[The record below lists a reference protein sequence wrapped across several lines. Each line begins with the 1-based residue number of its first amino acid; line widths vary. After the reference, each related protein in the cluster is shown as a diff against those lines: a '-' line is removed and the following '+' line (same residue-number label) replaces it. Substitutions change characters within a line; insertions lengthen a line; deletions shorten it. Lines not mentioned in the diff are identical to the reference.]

1 MRNFLY
7 NLKNNSNLFL
17 LLTVISLLIAL
28 LNPSIPITKN
38 IYNYIFIVDIS
49 QSMNTKDMF
58 IDNEEVSRIDYTK
71 SLIKKILGRLPCK
84 SKVSIGMFAGVSVA
98 ATYTP
103 IEVCENFSVI
113 NSTVDNLD
121 WRSTWSG
128 NTRIRESMVNLARL
142 IRSFPESAQVIYFT
156 DGEEA
161 PKLHVFNTRDL
172 SQFQGGNDWL
182 LVGVGSDKGTAIP
195 KYDSK
200 NQLIGY
206 WSIDSFA
213 LQPGIAQISESNI
226 GARNDSVALGVSDRY
241 LSKLDEKYLVD
252 LSKEIKGNYVRADN
266 IDVILNAMAKQKPSW
281 RDQTNLPL
289 RYFFIIIALIFFL
302 MRFVTFRE
310 VLVKLKMGKNVRA
323 AN

>member
-1 MRNFLY
+1 MINFF
-7 NLKNNSNLFL
+7 NKFKNSSNLLL
-17 LLTVISLLIAL
+17 LLTFVSLLLAL
-28 LNPSIPITKN
+28 YNPSIPITKN

-49 QSMNTKDMF
+49 QSMNTKDMS
-58 IDNEEVSRIDYTK
+58 IDNNEVSRIDYTK
-71 SLIKKILGRLPCK
+71 TMVSNLLERLPCK

-103 IEVCENFSVI
+103 IEVCKNFSVI
-113 NSTVDNLD
+113 NSTIDNLD

-182 LVGVGSDKGTAIP
+182 LVGVGSDKGTPIP

-206 WSIDSFA
+206 WSNESFA
-213 LQPGIAQISESNI
+213 LQPGIAQISQSNI
-226 GARNDSVALGVSDRY
+226 GTRSNKIAFSESDRY
-241 LSKLDEKYLVD
+241 LSKLDEKYLID
-252 LSKEIKGNYVRADN
+252 LSNEIKGNYVRGDN
-266 IDVILNAMAKQKPSW
+266 IDNILAAMEKQKPSW
-281 RDQTNLPL
+281 RDQTILPL

-302 MRFVTFRE
+302 MRFITVSKIISFI
-310 VLVKLKMGKNVRA
+310 KK
-323 AN
+323 

>member
-1 MRNFLY
+1 MINFF
-7 NLKNNSNLFL
+7 NKFKNSSNLLL
-17 LLTVISLLIAL
+17 LLTFVSLLLAL
-28 LNPSIPITKN
+28 YNPSIPITKN

-49 QSMNTKDMF
+49 QSMNTKDMS
-58 IDNEEVSRIDYTK
+58 IDNNEVSRIDYTK
-71 SLIKKILGRLPCK
+71 TMVSNLLERLPCK
-84 SKVSIGMFAGVSVA
+84 SKVSIGMFAGVSGA

-103 IEVCENFSVI
+103 IEVCKNFSVI
-113 NSTVDNLD
+113 NSTIDNLD

-182 LVGVGSDKGTAIP
+182 LVGVGSAKGTPIP

-206 WSIDSFA
+206 WSNESFA
-213 LQPGIAQISESNI
+213 LQPGIAQISQSNI
-226 GARNDSVALGVSDRY
+226 GTRSNKIAFSESDRY
-241 LSKLDEKYLVD
+241 LSKLDEKYLID
-252 LSKEIKGNYVRADN
+252 LSNEIKGNYVRGDN
-266 IDVILNAMAKQKPSW
+266 IDNILAAMEKQKPSW
-281 RDQTNLPL
+281 RDQTILPL
-289 RYFFIIIALIFFL
+289 RYFFIVIALIFFL
-302 MRFVTFRE
+302 MRFITVSKIISFI
-310 VLVKLKMGKNVRA
+310 KKNK
-323 AN
+323 

>member
-1 MRNFLY
+1 MINFF
-7 NLKNNSNLFL
+7 NKFKNSSHLLL
-17 LLTVISLLIAL
+17 LLTFVSLLL
-28 LNPSIPITKN
+28 SLYNPSIPITKN

-49 QSMNTKDMF
+49 QSMNTKDMS
-58 IDNEEVSRIDYTK
+58 IDGNEVSRIDYTK
-71 SLIKKILGRLPCK
+71 TMVSNLLERLPCK

-103 IEVCENFSVI
+103 IEVCKNFSVI
-113 NSTVDNLD
+113 NSTIDNLD

-182 LVGVGSDKGTAIP
+182 LVGVGSAKGTPIP

-206 WSIDSFA
+206 WSNESFA
-213 LQPGIAQISESNI
+213 LQPGIAQISQSNI
-226 GARNDSVALGVSDRY
+226 GTRSNKIAFSESDRY
-241 LSKLDEKYLVD
+241 LSKLDEKYLID
-252 LSKEIKGNYVRADN
+252 LSNEIKGNYVRGDN
-266 IDVILNAMAKQKPSW
+266 IDNILAAMEKQKPSW
-281 RDQTNLPL
+281 RDQTILPL
-289 RYFFIIIALIFFL
+289 RYFFIVIALIFFL
-302 MRFVTFRE
+302 MRFITVSKIISFIT
-310 VLVKLKMGKNVRA
+310 KNK
-323 AN
+323 

>member
-1 MRNFLY
+1 MIIFFNKF
-7 NLKNNSNLFL
+7 KNSSNLLL
-17 LLTVISLLIAL
+17 LLTFTSLLLAL
-28 LNPSIPITKN
+28 YNPSIPITKN

-49 QSMNTKDMF
+49 QSMNTKDMS
-58 IDNEEVSRIDYTK
+58 IDNNEVSRIDYTK
-71 SLIKKILGRLPCK
+71 TMVSNLLERLPCK

-103 IEVCENFSVI
+103 IEVCKNFSVI
-113 NSTVDNLD
+113 NSTIDNLD

-182 LVGVGSDKGTAIP
+182 LVGVGSDKGTPIP

-206 WSIDSFA
+206 WSNESFA
-213 LQPGIAQISESNI
+213 LQPGIAQISQSNI
-226 GARNDSVALGVSDRY
+226 GTRSNKIAFSESDRY
-241 LSKLDEKYLVD
+241 LSKLDEKYLID
-252 LSKEIKGNYVRADN
+252 LSNEIKGNYVRGDN
-266 IDVILNAMAKQKPSW
+266 IDKILAAMEKQKPSW
-281 RDQTNLPL
+281 RDQTILPL

-302 MRFVTFRE
+302 MRFITVSKIISFI
-310 VLVKLKMGKNVRA
+310 KKNK
-323 AN
+323 

>member
-1 MRNFLY
+1 MINFF
-7 NLKNNSNLFL
+7 NKFKNSSNLLL
-17 LLTVISLLIAL
+17 LLTFVSLLLAL
-28 LNPSIPITKN
+28 YNPSIPITKN

-49 QSMNTKDMF
+49 QSMNTKDMS
-58 IDNEEVSRIDYTK
+58 IDNNEVSRIDYTK
-71 SLIKKILGRLPCK
+71 TMVSNLLERLPCK

-103 IEVCENFSVI
+103 IEVCKNFSVI
-113 NSTVDNLD
+113 NSTIDNLD

-182 LVGVGSDKGTAIP
+182 LVGVGSDNGTPIP

-206 WSIDSFA
+206 WSNESFA
-213 LQPGIAQISESNI
+213 LQPGIAQISQSNI
-226 GARNDSVALGVSDRY
+226 GTRSNKIAFSESDRY
-241 LSKLDEKYLVD
+241 LSKLDEKYLID
-252 LSKEIKGNYVRADN
+252 LSNEIKGNYVRGDN
-266 IDVILNAMAKQKPSW
+266 IDNVLAAMEKQKPSW
-281 RDQTNLPL
+281 RDQTILPL
-289 RYFFIIIALIFFL
+289 RYFFIVIALIFFL
-302 MRFVTFRE
+302 MRFITVSKIISFI
-310 VLVKLKMGKNVRA
+310 KK
-323 AN
+323 

>member
-1 MRNFLY
+1 MINILKK
-7 NLKNNSNLFL
+7 LKNNSNLLL
-17 LLTVISLLIAL
+17 LLTFLSLLIAL
-28 LNPSIPITKN
+28 YNPTIPITKN

-49 QSMNTKDMF
+49 QSMNTKDML
-58 IDNEEVSRIDYTK
+58 IENKEVSRIDYTK
-71 SLIKKILGRLPCK
+71 YMVSNLLERLPCK

-103 IEVCENFSVI
+103 IEVCKNFSVL
-113 NSTVDNLD
+113 NSTIENLD

-206 WSIDSFA
+206 WSNESFA
-213 LQPGIAQISESNI
+213 LQPGIAQISQSNI
-226 GARNDSVALGVSDRY
+226 GSRGDNVAYSMSDRY
-241 LSKLDEKYLVD
+241 LSKLDEKYLID
-252 LSKEIKGNYVRADN
+252 LSKEIKGHYVQAKN

-281 RDQTNLPL
+281 RDQTKLPL
-289 RYFFIIIALIFFL
+289 RYFFILIALILFL
-302 MRFVTFRE
+302 MRFVTFDKIKKIF
-310 VLVKLKMGKNVRA
+310 KLNKYVES
-323 AN
+323 

>member
-1 MRNFLY
+1 
-7 NLKNNSNLFL
+7 
-17 LLTVISLLIAL
+17 
-28 LNPSIPITKN
+28 
-38 IYNYIFIVDIS
+38 
-49 QSMNTKDMF
+49 
-58 IDNEEVSRIDYTK
+58 
-71 SLIKKILGRLPCK
+71 
-84 SKVSIGMFAGVSVA
+84 MFAGVSVA

-226 GARNDSVALGVSDRY
+226 GTRNDSVALGVSDRY
-241 LSKLDEKYLVD
+241 LSKLDEKYLMD

-266 IDVILNAMAKQKPSW
+266 IDVILDAMAKQKPSW
-281 RDQTNLPL
+281 RDQTTLPL
-289 RYFFIIIALIFFL
+289 RYFFIVIALIFFL
-302 MRFVTFRE
+302 MRFVTFDKIIT
-310 VLVKLKMGKNVRA
+310 KLKMGKNGRA
-323 AN
+323 SN

>member
-1 MRNFLY
+1 MINFAKK
-7 NLKNNSNLFL
+7 LKNNSNLL
-17 LLTVISLLIAL
+17 LLFTFLSLLIAL
-28 LNPSIPITKN
+28 YNPTIPITKN

-49 QSMNTKDMF
+49 QSMNTKDML
-58 IDNEEVSRIDYTK
+58 IDNKEVSRINYTK
-71 SLIKKILGRLPCK
+71 SMISNILERLPCK

-113 NSTVDNLD
+113 NSTIENLD

-128 NTRIRESMVNLARL
+128 NTRIRESMINLARL

-172 SQFQGGNDWL
+172 SQFQGGSDWL
-182 LVGVGSDKGTAIP
+182 LVGIGSEKGAPIP

-206 WSIDSFA
+206 WSNESFA
-213 LQPGIAQISESNI
+213 LQPGIAQISQSNI
-226 GARNDSVALGVSDRY
+226 GTRNNNVAYS
-241 LSKLDEKYLVD
+241 LSALH
-252 LSKEIKGNYVRADN
+252 IK
-266 IDVILNAMAKQKPSW
+266 IS
-281 RDQTNLPL
+281 
-289 RYFFIIIALIFFL
+289 
-302 MRFVTFRE
+302 
-310 VLVKLKMGKNVRA
+310 
-323 AN
+323 

>member
-1 MRNFLY
+1 MINFF
-7 NLKNNSNLFL
+7 NKFKNSSNLLL
-17 LLTVISLLIAL
+17 LLTFVSLLLAL
-28 LNPSIPITKN
+28 YNPSIPITKN

-49 QSMNTKDMF
+49 QSMNTKDMS
-58 IDNEEVSRIDYTK
+58 IDNNEVSRIDYTK
-71 SLIKKILGRLPCK
+71 TMVSNLLERLPCK

-103 IEVCENFSVI
+103 IEVCKNFSVI
-113 NSTVDNLD
+113 NSTIDNLD

-182 LVGVGSDKGTAIP
+182 LVGVGSDKGTPIP

-206 WSIDSFA
+206 WSNESFA
-213 LQPGIAQISESNI
+213 LQPGIAQISQSNI
-226 GARNDSVALGVSDRY
+226 GTRSNKIAFSESDRY
-241 LSKLDEKYLVD
+241 LSKLDEKYLID
-252 LSKEIKGNYVRADN
+252 LSNEIKGNYVRGDN
-266 IDVILNAMAKQKPSW
+266 IDNILAAMEKQKPSW
-281 RDQTNLPL
+281 RDQTILPL
-289 RYFFIIIALIFFL
+289 RYFFIVIALIFFL
-302 MRFVTFRE
+302 MRFITVSKIISFI
-310 VLVKLKMGKNVRA
+310 KKNK
-323 AN
+323 

>member
-1 MRNFLY
+1 MINFF
-7 NLKNNSNLFL
+7 NKFKNSSNLLL
-17 LLTVISLLIAL
+17 LLTFTSLLLAL
-28 LNPSIPITKN
+28 YNPSIPITKN

-49 QSMNTKDMF
+49 QSMNTKDMS
-58 IDNEEVSRIDYTK
+58 IDNNEVSRIDYTK
-71 SLIKKILGRLPCK
+71 TMVSNLLERLPCK
-84 SKVSIGMFAGVSVA
+84 SKVSIGMFAGVSIA

-103 IEVCENFSVI
+103 IEVCKNFSVI
-113 NSTVDNLD
+113 NSTIDNLD

-182 LVGVGSDKGTAIP
+182 LVGVGSAKGTPIP

-206 WSIDSFA
+206 WSNESFA
-213 LQPGIAQISESNI
+213 LQPGIAQISQSNI
-226 GARNDSVALGVSDRY
+226 GTRSNKIAFSESDRY
-241 LSKLDEKYLVD
+241 LSKLDEKYLID
-252 LSKEIKGNYVRADN
+252 LSNEIKGNYVRGDN
-266 IDVILNAMAKQKPSW
+266 IDNILAAMEKQKPSW
-281 RDQTNLPL
+281 RDQTILPL
-289 RYFFIIIALIFFL
+289 RYFFIVIALIFFL
-302 MRFVTFRE
+302 MRFITVSKIISFI
-310 VLVKLKMGKNVRA
+310 KKNK
-323 AN
+323 

>member
-1 MRNFLY
+1 MINFF
-7 NLKNNSNLFL
+7 NKFKNSSNLLL
-17 LLTVISLLIAL
+17 LLTFVSLLLAL
-28 LNPSIPITKN
+28 YNPSIPITKN

-49 QSMNTKDMF
+49 QSMNTKDMS
-58 IDNEEVSRIDYTK
+58 IDNNEVSRIDYTK
-71 SLIKKILGRLPCK
+71 TMVSNLLERLPCK
-84 SKVSIGMFAGVSVA
+84 SKVSIGMFAGVSIA

-103 IEVCENFSVI
+103 IEVCKNFSVI
-113 NSTVDNLD
+113 NSTIDNLD

-182 LVGVGSDKGTAIP
+182 LVGVGSAKGTPIP

-206 WSIDSFA
+206 WSNESFA
-213 LQPGIAQISESNI
+213 LQPGIAQISQSNI
-226 GARNDSVALGVSDRY
+226 GTRSNKIAFSESDRY
-241 LSKLDEKYLVD
+241 LSKLDEKYLID
-252 LSKEIKGNYVRADN
+252 LSNEIKGNYVRGDN
-266 IDVILNAMAKQKPSW
+266 IDNILAAMEKQKPSW
-281 RDQTNLPL
+281 RDQTILPL
-289 RYFFIIIALIFFL
+289 RYFFIVIALIFFL
-302 MRFVTFRE
+302 MRFITVSKIISFI
-310 VLVKLKMGKNVRA
+310 KKNK
-323 AN
+323 

>member
-1 MRNFLY
+1 MINFF
-7 NLKNNSNLFL
+7 NKFKNSSNLLL
-17 LLTVISLLIAL
+17 LLTFVSLLLAL
-28 LNPSIPITKN
+28 YNPSIPITKN

-49 QSMNTKDMF
+49 QSMNTKDMS
-58 IDNEEVSRIDYTK
+58 IDNNEVSRIDYTK
-71 SLIKKILGRLPCK
+71 TMVSNLLERLPCK

-103 IEVCENFSVI
+103 IEVCKNFSVI
-113 NSTVDNLD
+113 NSTIDNLD

-182 LVGVGSDKGTAIP
+182 LVGVGSAKGTPIP

-206 WSIDSFA
+206 WSNESFA
-213 LQPGIAQISESNI
+213 LQPGIAQISQSNI
-226 GARNDSVALGVSDRY
+226 GTRSNKIAFSESDRY
-241 LSKLDEKYLVD
+241 LSKLDEKYLID
-252 LSKEIKGNYVRADN
+252 LSNEIKGNYVRGDN
-266 IDVILNAMAKQKPSW
+266 IDNILAAMEKQKPSW
-281 RDQTNLPL
+281 RDQTILPL
-289 RYFFIIIALIFFL
+289 RYFFIVIALIFFL
-302 MRFVTFRE
+302 MRFITVSKIISFI
-310 VLVKLKMGKNVRA
+310 KK
-323 AN
+323 

>member
-1 MRNFLY
+1 
-7 NLKNNSNLFL
+7 
-17 LLTVISLLIAL
+17 
-28 LNPSIPITKN
+28 
-38 IYNYIFIVDIS
+38 
-49 QSMNTKDMF
+49 MNTKDMS
-58 IDNEEVSRIDYTK
+58 IDNNEVSRIDYTK
-71 SLIKKILGRLPCK
+71 TMVSNLLERLPCK

-103 IEVCENFSVI
+103 IEVCKNFSVI
-113 NSTVDNLD
+113 NSTIDNLD

-182 LVGVGSDKGTAIP
+182 LVGVGSDKGTPIP

-206 WSIDSFA
+206 WSNESFA
-213 LQPGIAQISESNI
+213 LQPGIAQISQSNI
-226 GARNDSVALGVSDRY
+226 GTRSNKIAFSESDRY
-241 LSKLDEKYLVD
+241 LSKLDEKYLID
-252 LSKEIKGNYVRADN
+252 LSNEIKGNYVRGDN
-266 IDVILNAMAKQKPSW
+266 IDNILAAMEKQKPSW
-281 RDQTNLPL
+281 RDQTILPL
-289 RYFFIIIALIFFL
+289 RYFFIVIALIFFL
-302 MRFVTFRE
+302 MRFITVSKIISFI
-310 VLVKLKMGKNVRA
+310 KK
-323 AN
+323 

>member
-1 MRNFLY
+1 MINFF
-7 NLKNNSNLFL
+7 NKFKNSSNLLL
-17 LLTVISLLIAL
+17 LLTFTSLLLAL
-28 LNPSIPITKN
+28 YNPSIPITKN

-49 QSMNTKDMF
+49 QSMNTKDMS
-58 IDNEEVSRIDYTK
+58 IDNNEVSRIDYTK
-71 SLIKKILGRLPCK
+71 TMVSNLLERLPCK

-103 IEVCENFSVI
+103 IEVCKNFSVI
-113 NSTVDNLD
+113 NSTIDNLD

-182 LVGVGSDKGTAIP
+182 LVGVGSAKGTPIP

-206 WSIDSFA
+206 WSNESFA
-213 LQPGIAQISESNI
+213 LQPGIAQISQSNI
-226 GARNDSVALGVSDRY
+226 GTRSNKIAFSESDRY
-241 LSKLDEKYLVD
+241 LSKLDEKYLID
-252 LSKEIKGNYVRADN
+252 LSNEIKGNYVRGDN
-266 IDVILNAMAKQKPSW
+266 IDNILAAMEKQKPSW
-281 RDQTNLPL
+281 RDQTILPL
-289 RYFFIIIALIFFL
+289 RYFFIVIALIFFL
-302 MRFVTFRE
+302 MRFITVSKIISFI
-310 VLVKLKMGKNVRA
+310 KKNK
-323 AN
+323 

>member
-1 MRNFLY
+1 MINFF
-7 NLKNNSNLFL
+7 NKFKNSSNLLL
-17 LLTVISLLIAL
+17 LLTFVSLLLAL
-28 LNPSIPITKN
+28 YNPSIPITKN

-49 QSMNTKDMF
+49 QSMNTKDMS
-58 IDNEEVSRIDYTK
+58 IDNNEVSRIDYTK
-71 SLIKKILGRLPCK
+71 TMVSNLLERLPCK

-103 IEVCENFSVI
+103 IEVCKNFSVI
-113 NSTVDNLD
+113 NSTIDNLD

-182 LVGVGSDKGTAIP
+182 LVGVGSAKGTPIP

-206 WSIDSFA
+206 WSNESFA
-213 LQPGIAQISESNI
+213 LQPGIAQISQSNI
-226 GARNDSVALGVSDRY
+226 GTRSNKIAFSESDRY
-241 LSKLDEKYLVD
+241 LSKLDEKYLID
-252 LSKEIKGNYVRADN
+252 LSNEIKGNYVRGDN
-266 IDVILNAMAKQKPSW
+266 IDNILAAMEKQKPSW
-281 RDQTNLPL
+281 RDQTILPL

-302 MRFVTFRE
+302 MRFITVSKIISFI
-310 VLVKLKMGKNVRA
+310 KKNK
-323 AN
+323 

>member
-1 MRNFLY
+1 MINILKK
-7 NLKNNSNLFL
+7 LKNNSNLLL
-17 LLTVISLLIAL
+17 LLTFLSLLIAL
-28 LNPSIPITKN
+28 YNPTIPITKN

-49 QSMNTKDMF
+49 QSMNTKDML
-58 IDNEEVSRIDYTK
+58 IDNKEVSRINYTK
-71 SLIKKILGRLPCK
+71 SMVSNLLERLPCK

-103 IEVCENFSVI
+103 IEVCKNFSVL
-113 NSTVDNLD
+113 NSTIENLD

-206 WSIDSFA
+206 WSNESFA
-213 LQPGIAQISESNI
+213 LQPGIAQISQSNI
-226 GARNDSVALGVSDRY
+226 GSRGDNVAYSMSDRY
-241 LSKLDEKYLVD
+241 LSKLDEKYLID
-252 LSKEIKGNYVRADN
+252 LSKEIKGHYVQAKN

-281 RDQTNLPL
+281 RDQTKLPL
-289 RYFFIIIALIFFL
+289 RYFFILIAIILFL
-302 MRFVTFRE
+302 MRFVTFDKIKTIF
-310 VLVKLKMGKNVRA
+310 KLNKYVES
-323 AN
+323 

>member
-1 MRNFLY
+1 MINFF
-7 NLKNNSNLFL
+7 NKFKNSSNLLL
-17 LLTVISLLIAL
+17 LLTFVSLLL
-28 LNPSIPITKN
+28 VLYNPSIPITKN

-49 QSMNTKDMF
+49 QSMNTKDMS
-58 IDNEEVSRIDYTK
+58 IDNNEVSRIDYTK
-71 SLIKKILGRLPCK
+71 TMVSNLLERLPCK

-103 IEVCENFSVI
+103 IEVCKNFSVI
-113 NSTVDNLD
+113 NSTIDNLD

-182 LVGVGSDKGTAIP
+182 LVGVGSDKGTPIP

-206 WSIDSFA
+206 WSNESFA
-213 LQPGIAQISESNI
+213 LQPGIAQISQSNI
-226 GARNDSVALGVSDRY
+226 GTRSNKIAFSESDRY
-241 LSKLDEKYLVD
+241 LSKLDEKYLID
-252 LSKEIKGNYVRADN
+252 LSNEIKGNYVRGDN
-266 IDVILNAMAKQKPSW
+266 IDNILAAMEKQKPSW
-281 RDQTNLPL
+281 RDQTILPL
-289 RYFFIIIALIFFL
+289 RYFFIVIALIFFL
-302 MRFVTFRE
+302 MRFITVSKIISFI
-310 VLVKLKMGKNVRA
+310 KKNK
-323 AN
+323 

>member
-1 MRNFLY
+1 MINFF
-7 NLKNNSNLFL
+7 NKFKNSSNLLL
-17 LLTVISLLIAL
+17 LLTFVSLLLAL
-28 LNPSIPITKN
+28 YNPSIPITKN

-49 QSMNTKDMF
+49 QSMNTKDMS
-58 IDNEEVSRIDYTK
+58 IDNNEVSRIDYTK
-71 SLIKKILGRLPCK
+71 TMVSNLLERLPCK
-84 SKVSIGMFAGVSVA
+84 SKVSIGMFAGVSIA

-103 IEVCENFSVI
+103 IEVCKNFSVI
-113 NSTVDNLD
+113 NSTIDNLD

-182 LVGVGSDKGTAIP
+182 LVGVGSDKGTPIP

-206 WSIDSFA
+206 WSNESFA
-213 LQPGIAQISESNI
+213 LQPGIAQISQSNI
-226 GARNDSVALGVSDRY
+226 GTRSNKIAFSESDRY
-241 LSKLDEKYLVD
+241 LSKLDEKYLID
-252 LSKEIKGNYVRADN
+252 LSNEIKGNYVRGDN
-266 IDVILNAMAKQKPSW
+266 IDNILAAMEKQKPSW
-281 RDQTNLPL
+281 RDQTILPL
-289 RYFFIIIALIFFL
+289 RYFFIVIALIFFL
-302 MRFVTFRE
+302 MRFITVSKIISFI
-310 VLVKLKMGKNVRA
+310 KKNK
-323 AN
+323 

>member
-1 MRNFLY
+1 MIKIFTKLRHS
-7 NLKNNSNLFL
+7 SNLLL
-17 LLTVISLLIAL
+17 LLTFISLLIAL
-28 LNPSIPITKN
+28 YNPALPITKN

-49 QSMNTKDMF
+49 QSMNTKDMS
-58 IDNEEVSRIDYTK
+58 IDNNEVSRIDFTK
-71 SLIKKILGRLPCK
+71 TMLSNLIERLPCK

-103 IEVCENFSVI
+103 IEVCKNFSVI
-113 NSTVDNLD
+113 NSTIDKLD

-182 LVGVGSDKGTAIP
+182 LVGIGSDKGTAIP

-206 WSIDSFA
+206 WSKESFA
-213 LQPGIAQISESNI
+213 LQPGIAQISQSNI
-226 GARNDSVALGVSDRY
+226 GTRDEKVAFSESDRY
-241 LSKLDEKYLVD
+241 LSKLDEKYLIS
-252 LSKEIKGNYVRADN
+252 LSNEIKGNYVRGDDIN
-266 IDVILNAMAKQKPSW
+266 EILGAMANQKPSW
-281 RDQTNLPL
+281 RDQTSLPL
-289 RYFFIIIALIFFL
+289 RYTFVVLALVLFL
-302 MRFVTFRE
+302 MRFVTFK
-310 VLVKLKMGKNVRA
+310 KLQKFFKKNK
-323 AN
+323 